1 MNEID
6 KLIHQLSNIQN
17 WPRAGKE
24 NEAIRDAMY
33 QSAATVCRQVC
44 DQIDKLAD
52 PIDIEEE

>member
-6 KLIHQLSNIQN
+6 KLIHQLGNIQN
-17 WPRAGKE
+17 WLRAGKE

-44 DQIDKLAD
+44 DQIDKLTD
-52 PIDIEEE
+52 PIDIEQE